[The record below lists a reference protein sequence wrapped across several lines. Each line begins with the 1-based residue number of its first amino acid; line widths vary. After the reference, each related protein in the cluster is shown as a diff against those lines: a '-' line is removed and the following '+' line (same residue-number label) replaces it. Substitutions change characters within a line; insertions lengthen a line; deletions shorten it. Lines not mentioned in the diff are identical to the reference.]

1 MSIEIVPLA
10 EADIAGVVDCVQS
23 TFADDPYFRWA
34 FDPAKFKAERN
45 AASIAAHLQFSLNC
59 GYPVFVAKVGRAAS
73 DLKTD
78 HEIRLAP
85 GTVVGFSWWTP
96 PEAPS
101 LSQPWSVWAQE
112 WLLSFRQLM
121 FNIRF
126 AGRGGLDVRRYW
138 LWKKMQKNALNDL
151 WTDPRG
157 YYYCSLLGVSS
168 QVRGMGVGKR
178 LMETILQKA
187 DEEGISCYLESSKG
201 YPNIAIY
208 EKMGFELNKEITCD
222 DGGNVCKLYGMT
234 RKPKI
239 KA

>member
-10 EADIAGVVDCVQS
+10 EPDIPGTVDCVQS

-34 FDPAKFKAERN
+34 FDASKFKAERN
-45 AASIAAHLQFSLNC
+45 AASIAAHLQFSINC
-59 GYPVFVAKVGRAAS
+59 GYPVYIAKVSRAAS
-73 DLKTD
+73 DLKSD

-96 PEAPS
+96 PEAFS
-101 LSQPWSVWAQE
+101 LPQPWFVWAQE

-138 LWKKMQKNALNDL
+138 LWKKSQKDAMDDL
-151 WTDPRG
+151 WTGRDG

-168 QVRGMGVGKR
+168 QVRGMGVGRR
-178 LMETILQKA
+178 LMDVILQKA
-187 DEEGISCYLESSKG
+187 DEEGVSCYLESSKG

-208 EKMGFELNKEITCD
+208 EKMGFELCNEIKCD
-222 DGGNVCKLYGMT
+222 DSGNVCKLYGMT
-234 RKPKI
+234 RLPKI
-239 KA
+239 KS

>member
-1 MSIEIVPLA
+1 M
-10 EADIAGVVDCVQS
+10 
-23 TFADDPYFRWA
+23 
-34 FDPAKFKAERN
+34 
-45 AASIAAHLQFSLNC
+45 
-59 GYPVFVAKVGRAAS
+59 GRAAS

-78 HEIRLAP
+78 REIRLAP

-96 PEAPS
+96 PEVPALP
-101 LSQPWSVWAQE
+101 QPWSVWAQE

-138 LWKKMQKNALNDL
+138 LWKKMQKKALDDL

-178 LMETILQKA
+178 LMEVILQRA

-222 DGGNVCKLYGMT
+222 DGGDVCKV
-234 RKPKI
+234 RFS
-239 KA
+239 